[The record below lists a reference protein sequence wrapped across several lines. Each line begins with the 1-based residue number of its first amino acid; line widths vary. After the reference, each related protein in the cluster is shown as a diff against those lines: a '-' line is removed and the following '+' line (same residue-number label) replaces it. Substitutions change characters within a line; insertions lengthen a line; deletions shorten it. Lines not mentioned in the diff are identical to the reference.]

1 MWLLLFSFLLLLLPS
16 SAQAISDFTINQ
28 SVKYQVNNAGIAVVK
43 QEVNLLNNLSQV
55 YPKEYQITLSQTDI
69 TNIRAYD
76 KIGDI
81 LKTTTT
87 TDGKT
92 VIFLKFNQP
101 SVGKDQSTQFFLTY
115 NINNFALNKG
125 KTWEISL
132 PQYQPTTSGEK
143 SISISIS
150 VPQSFGKLSFSSIPN
165 LQPEYSGHQT
175 QIDLNP
181 NQVDDRRIL
190 LIFGNYQLFDFQ
202 LTYFLQNSSS
212 SPIET
217 EIAIPPDTDYQKVTY
232 RSISPSPLQVYS
244 DQDGNWLAKYRL
256 APQQKIEIN
265 ASGQVKLSPPK
276 NIGDKKTDLKDL
288 TKEQKYW
295 PTTDPTIQ
303 QLASTYH
310 QPKQIYD
317 YVINTLDYDYQLTNS
332 NGRKGA
338 VVALQNPQ
346 FSLCT
351 EFTDLFI
358 AIARANNIPAREI
371 EGYANTNNLKI
382 KPINQNA
389 DILHAWPQYYNPDQN
404 RWISI
409 DPTWGKTTNGIDYF
423 NELDLNHF
431 TFVIHGN
438 SSDYPP
444 PPGSYKN
451 NLQQKVVKVDFADQE
466 ISHMNE
472 TLTARLNPSSLLDS
486 SYTVVINNPN
496 LNSLNNLSISPSAQ
510 IKSNQTIIPPL
521 GNITISIPKPNF
533 IASILPQNNHLR
545 IIVSADEYSQ
555 PTTISIKNPNY
566 YLNLTVS
573 ICILIV
579 ILCFLG
585 IILTASN
592 KKPTL

>member
-1 MWLLLFSFLLLLLPS
+1 MWLLFFSFLLLLFPS

-28 SVKYQVNNAGIAVVK
+28 SIKYQVNNAGIAVVK
-43 QEVNLLNNLSQV
+43 QEVNLVNNLSQV

-81 LKTTTT
+81 LKTTTS

-92 VIFLKFNQP
+92 VFFLKFNQP

-132 PQYQPTTSGEK
+132 PQYQPTASGEK
-143 SISISIS
+143 SISVSIS

-165 LQPEYSGHQT
+165 LQPEYSSHQT

-181 NQVDDRRIL
+181 NQINDRRIL
-190 LIFGNYQLFDFQ
+190 FIFGNYQLFDFQ
-202 LTYFLQNSSS
+202 LTYFLQNSSDS
-212 SPIET
+212 TIET
-217 EIAIPPDTDYQKVTY
+217 EIAIPPDTDYQKITY

-244 DQDGNWLAKYRL
+244 DQDGNWMAKYRL

-295 PTTDPTIQ
+295 PTTNPTIQ
-303 QLASTYH
+303 QLASIYRK
-310 QPKQIYD
+310 PKQIYD
-317 YVINTLDYDYQLTNS
+317 FVISTLDYDYQLTNS
-332 NGRKGA
+332 SGRKGA
-338 VVALQNPQ
+338 VVALEDPQ

-389 DILHAWPQYYNPDQN
+389 DILHAWPQYYNSDQS

-444 PPGSYKN
+444 PPGSYKD
-451 NLQQKVVKVDFADQE
+451 NLQQKVVKVVFADQE
-466 ISHMNE
+466 ISHMDGS
-472 TLTARLNPSSLLDS
+472 LTAHLNPSSLFDPH
-486 SYTVVINNPN
+486 YTVVINNPN
-496 LNSLNNLSISPSAQ
+496 LNSINNLSLSPSVQ
-510 IKSNQTIIPPL
+510 IESGSTVIPPL
-521 GNITISIPKPNF
+521 GNITVFIPKPNF
-533 IASILPQNNHLR
+533 ITSILPKNNHLR
-545 IIVSADEYSQ
+545 INVSADEYSQ

-585 IILTASN
+585 IILTASS